1 MKKRLGFV
9 SNSSSSSFVL
19 FTTKEVID
27 EALKECTPIQKEAVE
42 NYIFNKGNF
51 FGKELMEFSYFHSSE
66 EYDDYLC
73 EIIDSHFPKKDEDDY
88 TEIDKLTDFIFEGGF
103 ISIVDSKAKELE
115 ESVLCHNEEV

>member
-51 FGKELMEFSYFHSSE
+51 FGKELMEFSYFHCSE
-66 EYDDYLC
+66 EYDDNLC
-73 EIIDSHFPKKDEDDY
+73 EIIDNYFPKKDEDDY

-103 ISIVDSKAKELE
+103 RSIVDSKAKYLE
-115 ESVLCHNEEV
+115 ESVLCHSEEV